1 MEQLQLLIALYE
13 RAVGQVEEKP
23 YREPEI
29 APDVARAR
37 AQEEVQRDQ
46 KRSLEYED
54 LARFRR
60 MVARRVVEVPC
71 RLVEILVA
79 EEW

>member
-23 YREPEI
+23 DREAEI

-37 AQEEVQRDQ
+37 AQEEIQRDQ

-71 RLVEILVA
+71 RPIEILAA